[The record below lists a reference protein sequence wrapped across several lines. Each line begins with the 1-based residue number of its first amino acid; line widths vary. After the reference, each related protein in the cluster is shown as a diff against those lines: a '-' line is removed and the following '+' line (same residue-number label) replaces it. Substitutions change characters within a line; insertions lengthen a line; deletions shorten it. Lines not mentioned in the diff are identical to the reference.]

1 MIEHVTPLNDKSSTI
16 ISIKYQ
22 HIRAY
27 VNRLSK
33 CNNLIT
39 LRVYHLFQLI
49 LFTIFHLME
58 TLSASHHDVFNI
70 TQAYI
75 GYLYL
80 FLENLV
86 IFTKIIVTSSI
97 LYTYIDHWI
106 VYIQILYYFKYL
118 HIFIRKNH
126 ILDT

>member
-1 MIEHVTPLNDKSSTI
+1 MIEHVTLLNDKSSTI
-16 ISIKYQ
+16 ILIKYQ

-27 VNRLSK
+27 VYRLSK

-70 TQAYI
+70 TQAYM

-80 FLENLV
+80 FLENYV
-86 IFTKIIVTSSI
+86 TFMKIIVTSSI
-97 LYTYIDHWI
+97 LYTYIDH
-106 VYIQILYYFKYL
+106 
-118 HIFIRKNH
+118 
-126 ILDT
+126 